1 MRIVL
6 TFLLLL
12 AFLIPAQAVED
23 TQYIAVYTSPN
34 LKQCWK
40 ECKHKIN
47 RIWSTDSWSDFDQ
60 FLSVVHAE
68 AKHKTIILDLSCHGN
83 NINGLISKC
92 RDFKEDSI
100 GYYASMGY
108 ILNHIEQKLAGD
120 HVVIIFETCYGS
132 YCYKTTIRDNFPVQS
147 KEYFIENHATA
158 VDYPVY
164 GGAYSSNYCTL
175 LLEEYV
181 HSLQG
186 RKPLWLRDLR
196 QSMAETTPC
205 KGEPMSL
212 QNAYLDFLRRLD
224 NK

>member
-40 ECKHKIN
+40 ECKHHIN
-47 RIWSTDSWSDFDQ
+47 RLWSTESWADFDQ

-68 AKHKTIILDLSCHGN
+68 ARGRTIICDISCHGN
-83 NINGLISKC
+83 NRDGLISKC
-92 RDFKEDSI
+92 RDNREDSKD
-100 GYYASMGY
+100 YFASMGY
-108 ILNHIEQKLAGD
+108 ILNHIEQGLAGD
-120 HVVIIFETCYGS
+120 RVVIIFETCFGS
-132 YCYKTTIRDNFPVQS
+132 YCYRSTVRGNFPVIS
-147 KEYFIENHATA
+147 KQYFIENHVNA

-164 GGAYSSNYCTL
+164 GTGYTSSWCTAIF
-175 LLEEYV
+175 EEYM

-186 RKPLWLRDLR
+186 KKPIFLRDLR
-196 QSMAETTPC
+196 QSMVETAPC
-205 KGEPMSL
+205 TNEGLAIQSR
-212 QNAYLDFLRRLD
+212 YLDFLRKLD
-224 NK
+224 N